1 MFVLFNYF
9 CLKQEAM
16 KMLFTLL
23 LTVVISFVFS
33 QEKAK
38 QTAQEFQ
45 DELNKNYAD
54 KEKSPLTE
62 EDLKTFTHL
71 DFFPISDEFI
81 VKAKFI
87 RTKKEKPFE
96 MKTTTA
102 RLPVYKKYGELHF
115 SIDGE
120 KYKLNVYQN
129 LDFIQKKEYEN
140 YLFLPFSDTTNGNET
155 YIGGRYIDC
164 YIQDGKDWII
174 DFNKA
179 YNPYCAYN
187 YKYSCPIVPLENDL
201 PIAINAGVKKF
212 HD

>member
-1 MFVLFNYF
+1 MKSLFSIVF
-9 CLKQEAM
+9 IFASSLFFAQENA
-16 KMLFTLL
+16 T
-23 LTVVISFVFS
+23 
-33 QEKAK
+33 

-45 DELNKNYAD
+45 DELNKSYAD

-62 EDLKTFTHL
+62 EDFKTFTHL
-71 DFFPISDEFI
+71 DFFPITDEFI
-81 VKAKFI
+81 IKAKFI
-87 RTKKEKPFE
+87 RARKEKPFE

-115 SIDGE
+115 TFEGNE
-120 KYKLNVYQN
+120 YKLNVYQN
-129 LDFIQKKEYEN
+129 LDLIKKEGYED
-140 YLFLPFSDTTNGNET
+140 YLFLPFTDTTNGEET

-164 YIQDGKDWII
+164 RIQKELEWTI

-187 YKYSCPIVPLENDL
+187 YKYSCPIVPIENDL
-201 PIAINAGVKKF
+201 PIAIKAGVKKF

>member
-1 MFVLFNYF
+1 MKSLFSIVF
-9 CLKQEAM
+9 IFASSLFFAQENA
-16 KMLFTLL
+16 T
-23 LTVVISFVFS
+23 
-33 QEKAK
+33 

-45 DELNKNYAD
+45 DELNKSYAD

-62 EDLKTFTHL
+62 EDFKTFTHL
-71 DFFPISDEFI
+71 DFFPITDEFI
-81 VKAKFI
+81 IKAKFI
-87 RTKKEKPFE
+87 RARKEKPFE

-102 RLPVYKKYGELHF
+102 RLPIYKKYGELHF
-115 SIDGE
+115 TFEGNE
-120 KYKLNVYQN
+120 YKLNVYQN
-129 LDFIQKKEYEN
+129 LDLIKKEGYED

-164 YIQDGKDWII
+164 RIQKELEWTI

-187 YKYSCPIVPLENDL
+187 YKYSCPIVPMENDL
-201 PIAINAGVKKF
+201 PIAIKAGVKKF

>member
-1 MFVLFNYF
+1 MKSLFLVVLIAN
-9 CLKQEAM
+9 
-16 KMLFTLL
+16 
-23 LTVVISFVFS
+23 SFLVS
-33 QEKAK
+33 AQVKAN

-45 DELNKNYAD
+45 DELNLNFAD
-54 KEKSPLTE
+54 KEKSPLME
-62 EDLKTFTHL
+62 EDLKSFSKL
-71 DFFPISDEFI
+71 DFFPISEEFI
-81 VKAKFI
+81 INAKFI
-87 RTKKEKPFE
+87 RTRKEKPFE
-96 MKTTTA
+96 MKTTTE

-115 SIDGE
+115 TFDG
-120 KYKLNVYQN
+120 KAFKLNVYQN
-129 LDFIQKKEYEN
+129 LDLIKKEGYED

-164 YIQDGKDWII
+164 RIQKDLEWTI

-201 PIAINAGVKKF
+201 PIAIKAGVKKF

>member
-1 MFVLFNYF
+1 MKSLFSIVF
-9 CLKQEAM
+9 ILASSLFFAQENA
-16 KMLFTLL
+16 T
-23 LTVVISFVFS
+23 
-33 QEKAK
+33 

-45 DELNKNYAD
+45 DELNKSYAD

-62 EDLKTFTHL
+62 EDFKTFTHL
-71 DFFPISDEFI
+71 DFFPITDEFI
-81 VKAKFI
+81 IKAKFI
-87 RTKKEKPFE
+87 RAREEKPFE

-102 RLPVYKKYGELHF
+102 RLPIYKKYGELHF
-115 SIDGE
+115 TFEGNE
-120 KYKLNVYQN
+120 YKLNVYQN
-129 LDFIQKKEYEN
+129 LDLIKKDGYED

-164 YIQDGKDWII
+164 RIQKELEWTI

-187 YKYSCPIVPLENDL
+187 YKYSCPIVPMENDL
-201 PIAINAGVKKF
+201 PIAIIAGVKKF

>member
-1 MFVLFNYF
+1 MKSFFSIVFIFASSLFF
-9 CLKQEAM
+9 AQENA
-16 KMLFTLL
+16 T
-23 LTVVISFVFS
+23 
-33 QEKAK
+33 

-45 DELNKNYAD
+45 DELNKSYAD

-62 EDLKTFTHL
+62 EDFKTFTHL

-81 VKAKFI
+81 IKAKFI
-87 RTKKEKPFE
+87 RTRKEKPFE

-115 SIDGE
+115 TFEGNE
-120 KYKLNVYQN
+120 YKLNVYQN
-129 LDFIQKKEYEN
+129 LDLIKKEGYED
-140 YLFLPFSDTTNGNET
+140 YLFLPFTDSTNGEET

-164 YIQDGKDWII
+164 RIQKELEWTI

-187 YKYSCPIVPLENDL
+187 YKYSCPIVPMENDL
-201 PIAINAGVKKF
+201 PIAIKAGVKKF

>member
-1 MFVLFNYF
+1 MKSLFSIVF
-9 CLKQEAM
+9 IFASSLFFAQENA
-16 KMLFTLL
+16 T
-23 LTVVISFVFS
+23 
-33 QEKAK
+33 

-45 DELNKNYAD
+45 DELNKSYAD

-62 EDLKTFTHL
+62 EDFKTFTHL
-71 DFFPISDEFI
+71 DFFPITDEFI
-81 VKAKFI
+81 IKAKFI
-87 RTKKEKPFE
+87 RARKEKPFE

-102 RLPVYKKYGELHF
+102 RLPIYKKYGELHF
-115 SIDGE
+115 TFEGNE
-120 KYKLNVYQN
+120 YKLSVYQN
-129 LDFIQKKEYEN
+129 LDLIKKEGYED

-164 YIQDGKDWII
+164 RIQKELEWTI

-187 YKYSCPIVPLENDL
+187 YKYSCPIVPMENDL
-201 PIAINAGVKKF
+201 PIAIKAGVKKF

>member
-1 MFVLFNYF
+1 MKSLFSIVF
-9 CLKQEAM
+9 IFASSLFFAQENA
-16 KMLFTLL
+16 T
-23 LTVVISFVFS
+23 
-33 QEKAK
+33 

-45 DELNKNYAD
+45 DELNKSYAD

-62 EDLKTFTHL
+62 EDFKTFTHL
-71 DFFPISDEFI
+71 DFFPITDQFI
-81 VKAKFI
+81 IKAKFI
-87 RTKKEKPFE
+87 RARKEKPFE

-102 RLPVYKKYGELHF
+102 RLPIYKKYGELHF
-115 SIDGE
+115 TFEGNE
-120 KYKLNVYQN
+120 YKLNVYQN
-129 LDFIQKKEYEN
+129 LDLIKKEGYED

-164 YIQDGKDWII
+164 RIQKELEWTI

-187 YKYSCPIVPLENDL
+187 YKYSCPIVPMENDL
-201 PIAINAGVKKF
+201 PIAIKAGVKKF

>member
-1 MFVLFNYF
+1 MKSLFSIVF
-9 CLKQEAM
+9 IFASSLFFAQENA
-16 KMLFTLL
+16 T
-23 LTVVISFVFS
+23 
-33 QEKAK
+33 

-45 DELNKNYAD
+45 DELNKSYAD

-62 EDLKTFTHL
+62 EDFKTFTHL
-71 DFFPISDEFI
+71 DFFPITDEFI
-81 VKAKFI
+81 IKAKFI
-87 RTKKEKPFE
+87 RTRKEKPFE

-115 SIDGE
+115 TFEGNE
-120 KYKLNVYQN
+120 YKLNVYQN
-129 LDFIQKKEYEN
+129 LDLIKKEGYED
-140 YLFLPFSDTTNGNET
+140 YLFLPFSDTTNGEET

-164 YIQDGKDWII
+164 RIQKELEWTI

-187 YKYSCPIVPLENDL
+187 YKYSCPIVPMENDL
-201 PIAINAGVKKF
+201 PIAIKAGVKKF

>member
-1 MFVLFNYF
+1 MKSLFSIVF
-9 CLKQEAM
+9 IFASSLFFAQENA
-16 KMLFTLL
+16 T
-23 LTVVISFVFS
+23 
-33 QEKAK
+33 

-45 DELNKNYAD
+45 DELNKSYAD

-62 EDLKTFTHL
+62 EDFKTFTHL
-71 DFFPISDEFI
+71 DFYPISDEFI
-81 VKAKFI
+81 IKAKFI
-87 RTKKEKPFE
+87 RARKEKPFE

-102 RLPVYKKYGELHF
+102 RLPIYKKYGELHF
-115 SIDGE
+115 TFEGNE
-120 KYKLNVYQN
+120 YKLNVYQN
-129 LDFIQKKEYEN
+129 LDLIKKEGYED

-164 YIQDGKDWII
+164 RIQKELEWTI

-187 YKYSCPIVPLENDL
+187 YKYSCPIVPMENDL
-201 PIAINAGVKKF
+201 PIAIKAGVKKF